1 MNQLGAAIH
10 DLSVSIPSRFS
21 LTLRTKLVLSTAA
34 ILIVACLFMAC
45 LFIQQQSRW
54 AAESLTQ
61 SGTLLAQHL
70 VDMGRFSI
78 VAGDTHRL
86 DQLIQEILAV
96 NPVAYAAIISS
107 NGALQAGSGKDPW
120 DKQFI
125 LDPTGQRRFS
135 LTQAVR
141 PDNATHE
148 SLVTAI
154 VFNRHGPMIRPTIEF
169 STEDLI
175 NLLGGTDL
183 PIFYNI
189 TVPISHYSTATQ
201 WDSALQLTFEE
212 RLDEPR
218 IRNVSNTAPPPLVLV
233 GLSTS
238 NLQHELRR
246 LLCQA
251 VLITLGTVAGGLC
264 IVVWLARRITV
275 PLHDLTL
282 ASTQLA
288 AGKTVPIMAI
298 TTRDE
303 IGTLTG
309 VFNAM
314 AKALQTREH
323 ELREL
328 AQTLEDRVNVRTQ
341 ELAAANAKLQELNRR
356 KSIFV
361 STASH
366 ELRTPLTSMKVH
378 LANLRDGIDG
388 AVTPDQRGSLLR
400 VEANLSR
407 LRILIEELLDL
418 SQIELGQTTLRM
430 EPVALGSVIAKT
442 VEDLHPFASDRSVQ
456 IVISLPTD
464 LPLVSAD
471 PDKLRQILLNLLHN
485 AVKFSPMNTV
495 VDLDVTRL
503 STDNILISVRDVGS
517 GIAPDDVGKVFQPF
531 YRAPMTH
538 KKTKGTGLGLTIAKL
553 LVELHQSRL
562 AVETEPGRGSC
573 FYFTL
578 QTMTPVRPAHAEPN
592 VAREASSGKRGTL

>member
-1 MNQLGAAIH
+1 MNQLGAAMH

-21 LTLRTKLVLSTAA
+21 LTLRTKLVLSTAV

-45 LFIQQQSRW
+45 LFIRHQARW

-70 VDMGRFSI
+70 ADMGRFSI

-86 DQLIQEILAV
+86 NQLIQEILAV
-96 NPVAYAAIISS
+96 DPVAYAAIISS
-107 NGALQAGSGKDPW
+107 NGALQAGAGKDPW
-120 DKQFI
+120 DEQFI

-154 VFNRHGPMIRPTIEF
+154 VINRHGPMIRPTIAF
-169 STEDLI
+169 SIEDLI

-189 TVPISHYSTATQ
+189 TVPISHYSTATH
-201 WDSALQLTFEE
+201 WDPALQLTFEE
-212 RLDEPR
+212 HLDGPGT
-218 IRNVSNTAPPPLVLV
+218 RNVSNTAPPPLVLV

-314 AKALQTREH
+314 AKALQAREH

-341 ELAAANAKLQELNRR
+341 ELAAANAKLRELDRR

-378 LANLRDGIDG
+378 LANLGDGIDG
-388 AVTPDQRGSLLR
+388 AITEEQRESLLR
-400 VEANLSR
+400 VESNLSR
-407 LRILIEELLDL
+407 LQALIEQLLDL
-418 SQIELGQTTLRM
+418 SQIEGRQSPLRL
-430 EPVALGSVIAKT
+430 EPVKLGSVIAKV

-464 LPLVSAD
+464 LPMVSAD
-471 PDKLRQILLNLLHN
+471 PEKLQQILINLLHN
-485 AVKFSPMNTV
+485 AVKFSPIGAV
-495 VDLDVTRL
+495 VDLTLTRL
-503 STDNILISVRDVGS
+503 SSDDIRISVRDVGP
-517 GIAPDDVGKVFQPF
+517 GIAPDEVDKVFQPF
-531 YRAPMTH
+531 YRAPTIH
-538 KKTKGTGLGLTIAKL
+538 KKTNGTGLGLTIAKL
-553 LVELHQSRL
+553 LVELHHGRL
-562 AVETEPGRGSC
+562 ELETKLGRGSC

-578 QTMTPVRPAHAEPN
+578 RATTPACLTHTQPV
-592 VAREASSGKRGTL
+592 VAREASYVKRGTV

>member
-1 MNQLGAAIH
+1 MNQLGAAMH

-21 LTLRTKLVLSTAA
+21 LTLRTKLVLSTAV

-45 LFIQQQSRW
+45 LFIRHQARW

-70 VDMGRFSI
+70 ADMGRFSI

-86 DQLIQEILAV
+86 GQLIQEILAV
-96 NPVAYAAIISS
+96 DPVAYAAIISS
-107 NGALQAGSGKDPW
+107 NGALQAGAGKDPW
-120 DKQFI
+120 DEQFI
-125 LDPTGQRRFS
+125 LDPTGQGRFS

-141 PDNATHE
+141 PDNATHQ

-154 VFNRHGPMIRPTIEF
+154 VINRHGPMIRPTIEF
-169 STEDLI
+169 YIEDLI

-189 TVPISHYSTATQ
+189 TVPISHYSTATH
-201 WDSALQLTFEE
+201 WDPALQLTFEE
-212 RLDEPR
+212 HLDGPGT
-218 IRNVSNTAPPPLVLV
+218 RNVSNTAPPPLVLV

-303 IGTLTG
+303 IGTLTS
-309 VFNAM
+309 VFNSM
-314 AKALQTREH
+314 ALTLQTREH

-341 ELAAANAKLQELNRR
+341 ELAAANAKLQELDRR

-388 AVTPDQRGSLLR
+388 AVTSDQRGSLLR

-407 LRILIEELLDL
+407 LRVLIEELLDL
-418 SQIELGQTTLRM
+418 SQIELGEATLRLQSV
-430 EPVALGSVIAKT
+430 ELGSVIAKT
-442 VEDLHPFASDRSVQ
+442 VEDLHPFTSERAVK

-495 VDLDVTRL
+495 VDLNVTRL
-503 STDNILISVRDVGS
+503 STDSILISVRDVGP
-517 GIAPDDVGKVFQPF
+517 GIAPDDVDKVFQPF
-531 YRAPMTH
+531 YRAPTTH
-538 KKTKGTGLGLTIAKL
+538 KKTKGTGLGLAIAKL
-553 LVELHQSRL
+553 LVELHRSRL

-578 QTMTPVRPAHAEPN
+578 QTMTPVRLAHAEHI
-592 VAREASSGKRGTL
+592 VAREASYVKRGTV